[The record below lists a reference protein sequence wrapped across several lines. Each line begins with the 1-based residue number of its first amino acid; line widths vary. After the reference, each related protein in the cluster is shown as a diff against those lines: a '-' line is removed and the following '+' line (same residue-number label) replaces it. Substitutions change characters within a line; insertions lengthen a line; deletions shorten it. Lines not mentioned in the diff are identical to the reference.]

1 MTTWFRMYG
10 EFATDPVVQ
19 CLAFE
24 DQRHF
29 VILLCLKSTGLL
41 DRAMEDHVR
50 EAVIRKALGLDAK
63 CAADAKDRLRA
74 VGIIDESWNPVHW
87 DKRQFVSDSDPTHAE
102 RQRRYRERK
111 ALNTKDSDGS
121 DSCVTRHRD
130 YPEADT
136 DTERAS
142 SPDGEES
149 TRGVDVQPPPTSVGQ
164 TRKAPCP
171 YGEIVDL
178 YHAKL
183 PMCRRVEL
191 LTDAR
196 KASIRGRWFD
206 ELPTVEAFGNYFD
219 DVARS
224 RFLTGRV
231 DAHEGRKPF
240 VANIDWL
247 MKPSN
252 LAKVLEGNYHD
263 G

>member
-1 MTTWFRMYG
+1 MQWFRLYA
-10 EFATDPVVQ
+10 EIIDDEKLRL
-19 CLAFE
+19 LAFE
-24 DQRHF
+24 DRWHF
-29 VILLCLKSTGLL
+29 VAILACKASGILDAGDPRELLVRKLK
-41 DRAMEDHVR
+41 V
-50 EAVIRKALGLDAK
+50 KLGLDQ
-63 CAADAKDRLRA
+63 AAFDEATRRLA
-74 VGIIDESWNPVHW
+74 EVGLIDLDTFQPVRW
-87 DKRQFVSDSDPTHAE
+87 DSRQFASDRSTDRVHAF
-102 RQRRYRERK
+102 RERK
-111 ALNTKDSDGS
+111 RVMKQGETFQKRFRNSPDTD
-121 DSCVTRHRD
+121 T
-130 YPEADT
+130 DT

-164 TRKAPCP
+164 TRKARCP

-231 DAHEGRKPF
+231 DAREGRKPF

>member
-1 MTTWFRMYG
+1 M
-10 EFATDPVVQ
+10 
-19 CLAFE
+19 
-24 DQRHF
+24 
-29 VILLCLKSTGLL
+29 LL
-41 DRAMEDHVR
+41 
-50 EAVIRKALGLDAK
+50 LGHIE
-63 CAADAKDRLRA
+63 C
-74 VGIIDESWNPVHW
+74 
-87 DKRQFVSDSDPTHAE
+87 
-102 RQRRYRERK
+102 
-111 ALNTKDSDGS
+111 
-121 DSCVTRHRD
+121 
-130 YPEADT
+130 
-136 DTERAS
+136 
-142 SPDGEES
+142 
-149 TRGVDVQPPPTSVGQ
+149 
-164 TRKAPCP
+164 
-171 YGEIVDL
+171 
-178 YHAKL
+178 HAKL

-231 DAHEGRKPF
+231 DAREGRKPF